1 MLEPSPANAAA
12 LVRRSIARR
21 YSMQVAGIAAA
32 LLLASGATEM
42 YFSFREAK
50 IEMARLQA
58 AQAEGAA
65 REIKQY
71 LQSIDAGLD
80 QVTRLPWGLP
90 GFAQEHKR
98 EEFHRLMS
106 LFPAILQMRD
116 LSPQGQERLFVSRS
130 DLDRVDGHAP
140 RGSALPL
147 PPLAGF
153 GSSYFGL
160 GAEPLVDLNKPS
172 GRGEAAG
179 MVSATIK
186 LRFLADGLSKLRVG
200 EGGRTFVLDADN
212 RLIAHPQATQV
223 LRQLQLSNQP
233 AVQAARQN
241 AGRPGLRVKAME
253 TQDFDGK
260 PVIATAV
267 ALGAPDWLV
276 FVEQPRAEALESAFA
291 TLRRTLILFG
301 LGGGLAVLVAGW
313 YARQL
318 ARPIVQLREAAGR
331 IAQGDLSSR
340 IATKGE
346 DELAQ
351 LAGDFNLMA
360 GQLQASY
367 IGLEAKVATRTQELS
382 LARDDALQA
391 NAAKTRFLA
400 AASHDLRQPMHTIS
414 LLVSLLRERLRGRQA
429 MELADKL
436 SATVHMMEGLFSGL
450 LDISKLDA
458 GAVKPQL
465 ESFQIERLLRHLE
478 HAFATQ
484 AESRGLRLRVR
495 SCGALVRSDPAM
507 LESILSNL
515 VSNAL
520 RYTQQGG
527 VLVACR
533 RRGSQMLAIQVW
545 DSGCGIDASESAAVF
560 DEFYRVAPLAGQ
572 SVQGLGLGL
581 SIVKRSAE
589 LLGHRLRLCSEPGRG
604 SLFEVELP
612 LVAGMPSGLSQ
623 AQGQVLP
630 GGPADVLA
638 GNFVLIIEDDRDNRE
653 VLESLCQ
660 QWGLLCVAASGGAQA
675 QELLATHLR
684 APDLI
689 LSDFHLADGER
700 GDEAIGRIRELLG
713 EAVPA
718 LILSAEMSEEVSTR
732 ARACGA
738 LLLTK
743 PANTERLL
751 AALQALLA
759 PQQLSLKAQPDQ
771 SVAPNGWLPAPPVC
785 GSSR

>member
-1 MLEPSPANAAA
+1 MLEPSPRTAAA

-32 LLLASGATEM
+32 LLLASGATEV

-50 IEMARLQA
+50 VEMARLQS
-58 AQAEGAA
+58 AQAEGSA

-71 LQSIDAGLD
+71 LQSMEAGLD
-80 QVTRLPWGLP
+80 QVSRLPWGLP
-90 GFAQEHKR
+90 GFEQAHKR

-130 DLDRVDGHAP
+130 DLDRVGGLAP
-140 RGSALPL
+140 RGSALTV
-147 PPLAGF
+147 PPVTGF
-153 GSSYFGL
+153 GSSYFGQ
-160 GAEPLVDLNKPS
+160 GAEPLVDLNQPS

-223 LRQLQLSNQP
+223 LRQLQLSRQP
-233 AVQAARQN
+233 AVQAARQS

-260 PVIATAV
+260 PVIVTAV

-340 IATKGE
+340 IAVKGE

-360 GQLQASY
+360 SQLQASY
-367 IGLEAKVATRTQELS
+367 SSLESKVEARTQELS

-436 SATVHMMEGLFSGL
+436 SATTHMMEGLFSGL

-458 GAVKPQL
+458 GAVKPHL
-465 ESFQIERLLRHLE
+465 ESFQIDRLLRHLE
-478 HAFATQ
+478 HGFTAQ
-484 AESRGLRLRVR
+484 ADSRGLRLRVR
-495 SCGALVRSDPAM
+495 PCGALVRSDPAL

-533 RRGSQMLAIQVW
+533 RRGPQALAIQVW

-560 DEFYRVAPLAGQ
+560 DEFYRVTPPAGQ

-589 LLGHRLRLCSEPGRG
+589 LLGHRLHLRSKLGRG
-604 SLFEVELP
+604 SMFEVELP
-612 LVAGMPSGLSQ
+612 LAASAPMGPSQ
-623 AQGQVLP
+623 VKGQVLP
-630 GGPADVLA
+630 GGPTDVLA
-638 GNFVLIIEDDRDNRE
+638 GSFVLIIEDDRDNRE
-653 VLESLCQ
+653 VLESLCA
-660 QWGLLCVAASGGAQA
+660 QWGILCVAASGGVQA
-675 QELLATHLR
+675 QDLLTKHLR

-700 GDEAIGRIRELLG
+700 GDEAIIRIRELLG
-713 EAVPA
+713 EPVPA

-743 PANTERLL
+743 PANIERLL
-751 AALQALLA
+751 AAMLHVLA
-759 PQQLSLKAQPDQ
+759 RTHADLTTLADQ
-771 SVAPNGWLPAPPVC
+771 NADPGGWPPAPPVSV
-785 GSSR
+785 SSH

>member
-1 MLEPSPANAAA
+1 MQSPSARPSAAF
-12 LVRRSIARR
+12 LRRSIARR
-21 YSMQVAGIAAA
+21 YSMQVAGIAAS
-32 LLLASGATEM
+32 LLLASGVTEM

-71 LQSIDAGLD
+71 LQSVEAGLD

-90 GFAQEHKR
+90 GFEQEHKR

-130 DLDRVDGHAP
+130 DLDRVGGHAS
-140 RGSALPL
+140 RGPALPL
-147 PPLAGF
+147 PPAVGF
-153 GSSYFGL
+153 GSSYFGQ
-160 GAEPLVDLNKPS
+160 GAEPLVDLNQPS

-200 EGGRTFVLDADN
+200 EGGRTFVLDAEN

-223 LRQLQLSNQP
+223 LRQLQMSDQP
-233 AVQAARQN
+233 AVQAARRN

-291 TLRRTLILFG
+291 TLRRTLVLFG
-301 LGGGLAVLVAGW
+301 FGGGLAVLVAGW

-340 IATKGE
+340 IATKGD

-360 GQLQASY
+360 SQLQASY
-367 IGLEAKVATRTQELS
+367 SGLEAKVEARTLELS
-382 LARDDALQA
+382 LARDEALQA

-436 SATVHMMEGLFSGL
+436 SATAHMMEGLFSGL
-450 LDISKLDA
+450 LDVSKLDA
-458 GAVKPQL
+458 GAVKPQF
-465 ESFQIERLLRHLE
+465 ENFPIELLLRHIE
-478 HAFATQ
+478 HAFSAQ

-495 SCGALVRSDPAM
+495 PCGALVRSDPAL

-520 RYTQQGG
+520 RYTLRGG
-527 VLVACR
+527 VLLACR
-533 RRGSQMLAIQVW
+533 KRGEHGLAIQVW
-545 DSGCGIDASESAAVF
+545 DSGCGIDASELAAVF
-560 DEFYRVAPLAGQ
+560 DEFYRVTPADGQ

-589 LLGHRLRLCSEPGRG
+589 LLGHRLRLRSKLGRG
-604 SLFEVELP
+604 SMFEVDLP
-612 LVAGMPSGLSQ
+612 LAAGVPRGLSQ
-623 AQGQVLP
+623 IQGQVLP
-630 GGPADVLA
+630 GGPADALA
-638 GNFVLIIEDDRDNRE
+638 GSFVLIIEDDRDNRE
-653 VLESLCQ
+653 VLESLCV
-660 QWGLLCVAASGGAQA
+660 QWGILCVAASGGAQA
-675 QELLATHLR
+675 QALLAAHLR
-684 APDLI
+684 TPDLI
-689 LSDFHLADGER
+689 LSDFHLSDGER
-700 GDEAIGRIRELLG
+700 GDEAICLIRDVLAEP
-713 EAVPA
+713 VPA
-718 LILSAEMSEEVSTR
+718 LILSAEMSEEVSSR

-738 LLLTK
+738 MLLTK

-751 AALQALLA
+751 AAMLSVLARPQADLRTPA
-759 PQQLSLKAQPDQ
+759 DQ
-771 SVAPNGWLPAPPVC
+771 NADPVGWRPEPPVSV
-785 GSSR
+785 SSH